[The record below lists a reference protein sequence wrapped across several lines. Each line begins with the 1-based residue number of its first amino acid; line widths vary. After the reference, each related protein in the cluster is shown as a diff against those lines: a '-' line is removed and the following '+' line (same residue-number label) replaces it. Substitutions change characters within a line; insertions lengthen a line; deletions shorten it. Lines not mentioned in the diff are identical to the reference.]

1 MSAALY
7 ELNDIRQVYGGRTVL
22 SIDELC
28 FEPNAIIGLTGPN
41 GCGKSTLLRILAF
54 LESPAQGSVRFKGAP
69 MSPGDKDIRRRVT
82 MLGQIP
88 FLLKRSVMANVAYG
102 LKVRGSDDITSLVHQ
117 GLEMV
122 GLDPARFA
130 SRSWHELSGGET
142 QRVALAAR
150 LVLKP
155 EVLLLDEPTA
165 SLDSE
170 SAELVKSAA
179 LQARKQW
186 NTSLVVVSHDHDWL
200 DTITDR
206 TVRLK
211 EGRVRTQPPG
221 DRWRDK
227 G

>member
-1 MSAALY
+1 MSTALY

-54 LESPAQGSVRFKGAP
+54 LESPAQGSVLFKGAP

-102 LKVRGSDDITSLVHQ
+102 LKVRGSDNVTSLVHQ

-206 TVRLK
+206 TVRLR